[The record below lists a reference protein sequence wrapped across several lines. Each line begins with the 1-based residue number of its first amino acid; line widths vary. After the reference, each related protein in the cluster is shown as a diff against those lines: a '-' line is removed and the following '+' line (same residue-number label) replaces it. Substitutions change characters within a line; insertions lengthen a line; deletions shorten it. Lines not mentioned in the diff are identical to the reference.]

1 MMKKLFNK
9 NPKITF
15 EFAETDGGFYINVKS
30 KGKLKGKHLLGIQ
43 EFVERFLKEDG
54 KDKRK

>member
-1 MMKKLFNK
+1 MKKLFNK

-15 EFAETDGGFYINVKS
+15 EFVETDGGFYLNVKS

-43 EFVERFLKEDG
+43 EFVERFLREDG

>member
-1 MMKKLFNK
+1 MKKLFKK

-15 EFAETDGGFYINVKS
+15 EFVETNGGFYLNVKS